1 MANVKAYSSKQF
13 SFLIAMQDDM
23 GTLNPN
29 SGGSPDNPW
38 LAVDVDSV
46 GTPSLNLTQVLEP
59 KSGSRVL
66 QATDFFQDNKNKVIE
81 ISVSGT
87 ATTEVLDM
95 LLGNI
100 TQGDTVPYGIAS
112 SGDVSSF
119 TSGTENQTANQI
131 LSIMYKT
138 PATGHG
144 MAFKDCFC
152 TSLSLTGDAGTEG
165 GRIKF
170 SATFKTGSLPI
181 LNQSDIGID
190 TAINQN
196 NYFMKDCVSAQRVL
210 AGITG
215 VLVNNFTLNIE
226 NDVIFSGLT
235 TTGFE
240 HMARVSEVIA
250 TADFNVKYDDL
261 TDVLIENFHDQS
273 SGASEGALLMGTDS
287 TPSDGEFE
295 FKFANSIITNAALSE
310 GDVMALDVSVKAVGA
325 GTGSSDLL
333 FEIAC

>member
-1 MANVKAYSSKQF
+1 MANVKAYSGKQF

-112 SGDVSSF
+112 SGDVSTF

-152 TSLSLTGDAGTEG
+152 SSLSLTGDAGTEG

-170 SATFKTGSLPI
+170 SATFKTGSLPT

-196 NYFMKDCVSAQRVL
+196 NYFMKDWVSAQRVL

-250 TADFNVKYDDL
+250 TADFNVKYDDFY
-261 TDVLIENFHDQS
+261 IGF
-273 SGASEGALLMGTDS
+273 
-287 TPSDGEFE
+287 
-295 FKFANSIITNAALSE
+295 I
-310 GDVMALDVSVKAVGA
+310 
-325 GTGSSDLL
+325 
-333 FEIAC
+333 